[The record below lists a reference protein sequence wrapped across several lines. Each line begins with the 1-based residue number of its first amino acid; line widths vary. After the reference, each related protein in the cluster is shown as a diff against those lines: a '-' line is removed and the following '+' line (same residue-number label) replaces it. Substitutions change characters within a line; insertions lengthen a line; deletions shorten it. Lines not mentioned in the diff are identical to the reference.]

1 VKQLRRILSDLE
13 RGSIELFLR
22 PYEDDFISSH
32 LETIIRLYGNIKK
45 FPLDEPVKENIWLD
59 DRTYSAYHSNS
70 STPPD
75 IPRPGESGSAPFPD
89 PDPLN
94 ERSQTNVDQDAAT
107 DSHPGGRGDAYSQ
120 SASARYSPTS
130 RRPKV
135 PLTAKMLHTWLL
147 EEVFTFPFLQLF
159 RTSRYP
165 ARPQCLSIT
174 TVRDLVLF
182 GVTKHLVSSAVLRV

>member
-1 VKQLRRILSDLE
+1 VKELRLLLSDLE

-22 PYEDDFISSH
+22 PYEDAFISSH
-32 LETIIRLYGNIKK
+32 LETIIRLYGNIEK
-45 FPLDEPVKENIWLD
+45 FPLDEPINENIWLD
-59 DRTYSAYHSNS
+59 DRTYRAYHSNS

-75 IPRPGESGSAPFPD
+75 ILKPGESGSAPFPD
-89 PDPLN
+89 LDPLN

-107 DSHPGGRGDAYSQ
+107 NSNPGGRGDAYSQ

-135 PLTAKMLHTWLL
+135 PLTAKMLYTLL
-147 EEVFTFPFLQLF
+147 LKEVFTFPFLQIS
-159 RTSRYP
+159 RTSRYST
-165 ARPQCLSIT
+165 RPQCLSIT

-182 GVTKHLVSSAVLRV
+182 GVTKHLVYNAVLRV